1 MVSDDGGFD
10 DDDDDNDNYCLC
22 VVRQEEGSLMKY
34 DFYWQLPV
42 LKAIYQ
48 GMRCRRDIY
57 YLFNFHI
64 NSVLIII
71 PTLKWR
77 RQVKKFDSFFNMYAL
92 KLQNTLKA

>member
-1 MVSDDGGFD
+1 MSDGGGFAAAAD
-10 DDDDDNDNYCLC
+10 ENDNYCPC
-22 VVRQEEGSLMKY
+22 VFRQEKGSLMKY
-34 DFYWQLPV
+34 DFYRQLPV
-42 LKAIYQ
+42 LKAMYQ

-64 NSVLIII
+64 NCVLIII

-77 RQVKKFDSFFNMYAL
+77 RQVKKFDSFFNMHAL